1 MGFVKKI
8 VKSIFGGDDEPQVV
22 QQTPAQ
28 ASAPVAEGATKE
40 NPEVN
45 GQKKKRRGK
54 KSLIVSTVDKQRNTG
69 SGAGLNI

>member
-1 MGFVKKI
+1 MGFVEKI
-8 VKSIFGGDDEPQVV
+8 VKGIFGGDDEPQVI

-28 ASAPVAEGATKE
+28 ASAPTAEGASKE

-54 KSLIVSTVDKQRNTG
+54 KNLIVPTATNKRSAE